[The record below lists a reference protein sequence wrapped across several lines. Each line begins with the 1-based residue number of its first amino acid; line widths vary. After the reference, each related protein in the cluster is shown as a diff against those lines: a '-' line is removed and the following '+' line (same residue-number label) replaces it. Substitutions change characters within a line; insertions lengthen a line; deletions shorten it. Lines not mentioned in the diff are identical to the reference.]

1 MNKISP
7 PTQFQIF
14 GGDMDQSAKLDVRQL
29 AVLALA
35 TLLSLA
41 ILWFST
47 GNIIL
52 VGSCAAVIIAAGAL
66 IHFFRHAG
74 SVEVAVNVS
83 PPDWSIAHAATQL
96 NNAAIAISDRAGLL
110 VCANDQFTKAFP
122 GLKAPP
128 DLGVDESSQSLMVAA
143 GRAAW
148 RDGSA

>member
-1 MNKISP
+1 
-7 PTQFQIF
+7 
-14 GGDMDQSAKLDVRQL
+14 MDQSAKLDVRQL

-47 GNIIL
+47 DNIIL

-74 SVEVAVNVS
+74 SVEVAVNAS
-83 PPDWSIAHAATQL
+83 PPYWSIAHAATQL
-96 NNAAIAISDRAGLL
+96 NDAAIAISDRAGLL

-122 GLKAPP
+122 GLKAHRIW
-128 DLGVDESSQSLMVAA
+128 GWMN
-143 GRAAW
+143 RANL
-148 RDGSA
+148 

>member
-7 PTQFQIF
+7 PTQFQMF
-14 GGDMDQSAKLDVRQL
+14 GGDIDQSAGLDVRQL
-29 AVLALA
+29 AVLAFA
-35 TLLSLA
+35 TLSSLA

-83 PPDWSIAHAATQL
+83 PPDWSI
-96 NNAAIAISDRAGLL
+96 S
-110 VCANDQFTKAFP
+110 
-122 GLKAPP
+122 PP
-128 DLGVDESSQSLMVAA
+128 NI
-143 GRAAW
+143 W
-148 RDGSA
+148 N